1 MGFVLGMQPAPGR
14 VSCRTPLGAGWHQ
27 GGAQVATS
35 GWLTKAC
42 SEGDT
47 YQPPLER
54 DGVDAEVPDQAEVVV
69 HVLQAAQHLWGR
81 EQSMAP
87 AHRPAATAV
96 PGEVHGASQAAAP
109 GPCPREPPPPRGP
122 RKHSLVLPTRK
133 WGFESAVGVQKPTGL
148 CARGRGGCPRGALFI
163 SAPETQPPWVS
174 VSARPGDA
182 APPHADLGAASERKG
197 PSFPCLSPGTAGSD
211 GHVPNTLPRAPG
223 ARCDRRCRLT
233 C

>member
-54 DGVDAEVPDQAEVVV
+54 DGVDAEVPDQAKVVV

-122 RKHSLVLPTRK
+122 RKHSLVTPNKEVGLRKCRRGSEADGALRQGVRGLLQGSSVYFRTRDTA
-133 WGFESAVGVQKPTGL
+133 AVGQRQ
-148 CARGRGGCPRGALFI
+148 CEARGRGSPSR
-163 SAPETQPPWVS
+163 
-174 VSARPGDA
+174 RPGGGLRA
-182 APPHADLGAASERKG
+182 ER
-197 PSFPCLSPGTAGSD
+197 PFLSLPEPGDSG
-211 GHVPNTLPRAPG
+211 L
-223 ARCDRRCRLT
+223 
-233 C
+233 

>member
-96 PGEVHGASQAAAP
+96 PGDVHGASRQLLQARAHASPPLPGAP
-109 GPCPREPPPPRGP
+109 G
-122 RKHSLVLPTRK
+122 S
-133 WGFESAVGVQKPTGL
+133 
-148 CARGRGGCPRGALFI
+148 
-163 SAPETQPPWVS
+163 
-174 VSARPGDA
+174 
-182 APPHADLGAASERKG
+182 
-197 PSFPCLSPGTAGSD
+197 TAW
-211 GHVPNTLPRAPG
+211 
-223 ARCDRRCRLT
+223 
-233 C
+233 

>member
-122 RKHSLVLPTRK
+122 RKHSLVTPNKEVGLRKSSRGSEADGALRQGARGLPQGSSVYFRTRDTA
-133 WGFESAVGVQKPTGL
+133 AVGQRQ
-148 CARGRGGCPRGALFI
+148 CEARGRGSPSR
-163 SAPETQPPWVS
+163 
-174 VSARPGDA
+174 RPGGGLRA
-182 APPHADLGAASERKG
+182 ER
-197 PSFPCLSPGTAGSD
+197 PFLSLPEPGDSG
-211 GHVPNTLPRAPG
+211 L
-223 ARCDRRCRLT
+223 
-233 C
+233 

>member
-14 VSCRTPLGAGWHQ
+14 VSCNTPMGAGWHQ

-54 DGVDAEVPDQAEVVV
+54 DGVDAEVPDQAKVVV

-122 RKHSLVLPTRK
+122 RKHSLVTPNKEVGLRKCRRGSEADGALCQGVRGLLQGSSVYFRTRDTA
-133 WGFESAVGVQKPTGL
+133 AVGQRQ
-148 CARGRGGCPRGALFI
+148 CEARGRGSPSR
-163 SAPETQPPWVS
+163 
-174 VSARPGDA
+174 RPGGGLRA
-182 APPHADLGAASERKG
+182 ER
-197 PSFPCLSPGTAGSD
+197 PFLSLPEPGDSG
-211 GHVPNTLPRAPG
+211 L
-223 ARCDRRCRLT
+223 
-233 C
+233 